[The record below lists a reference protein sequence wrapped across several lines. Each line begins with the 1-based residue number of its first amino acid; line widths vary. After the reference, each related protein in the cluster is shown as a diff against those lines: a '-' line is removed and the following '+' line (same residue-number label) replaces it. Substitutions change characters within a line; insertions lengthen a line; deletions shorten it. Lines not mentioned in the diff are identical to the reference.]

1 MVGQVFHIKDLCF
14 RYIPN
19 PCYCVWSTRGF
30 SLQRLL
36 VSYLKYLQE
45 DPDMARGQLPI
56 PVHTLLSPKT
66 GIQSQATTPQN
77 YSWQTQDALHSVLDQ
92 IDDILEPNCTAG
104 TGTSRLRLTQDI
116 IGAHFQ
122 EVLSQMNTKS
132 SPASSAMAFP
142 RFEGLNTNEKE
153 DLLMKTYFQQILP
166 AVLRTISTAFFA
178 VKTSDSEF
186 HIVKGETAQ
195 AAEYAAHVLASK
207 EVWCTLVLRMICWL
221 MLHDF
226 DRDDVQI
233 SKGDLFGSRLPV
245 YIS

>member
-1 MVGQVFHIKDLCF
+1 MIGQIFHIKDLCF

-45 DPDMARGQLPI
+45 DPDMARGQLPF
-56 PVHTLLSPKT
+56 PVNTLLSSKT
-66 GIQSQATTPQN
+66 SIQSKVTTSQS

-92 IDDILEPNCTAG
+92 LDDILEPNCVDG
-104 TGTSRLRLTQDI
+104 TDTSRLSLTQDI
-116 IGAHFQ
+116 LGAHFQ
-122 EVLSQMNTKS
+122 EVLSQMNTKP
-132 SPASSAMAFP
+132 SPSSSATAFP
-142 RFEGLNTNEKE
+142 CFEGPNTNDKE

-166 AVLRTISTAFFA
+166 AVLRTISAEFFA
-178 VKTSDSEF
+178 AKTSDSEF
-186 HIVKGETAQ
+186 HIVKGEAAQ

-207 EVWCTLVLRMICWL
+207 EVWYTLVLRMICWL
-221 MLHDF
+221 MLHEF

-233 SKGDLFGSRLPV
+233 LKGDLFGSRLPV